1 MAAEWSQDS
10 CRERKRRRESAR
22 GGAGLPA
29 PGGEQHAPAHA
40 PPRAPKITRA
50 GWAPTPGSGHPSQGN
65 GAPSSGARAPP
76 RGLRAPSPGAG
87 APTTREPGALPRA
100 GVPTSG
106 SMRGE
111 AAGDPMRPWPRGRAS
126 GGLAAPRER
135 EATRVSRIP
144 TPQRPSRA
152 GPATSPRVPP
162 GPEAPTGSARRAG
175 QSGSDSLGVAGVA
188 QTPSLLLRGAALPPT
203 GRGDP
208 PRSPGPTS
216 SRPGL
221 PLEVAAVAVGLGHR
235 AAGTSQ
241 PSGQRPTGGSDGSW
255 RPPAPLEPRQLPISQ
270 APRGAATRRPRGQ
283 ELGLG
288 SPGPL
293 RPPPAPSPTRR
304 TRSPPTQLGTSHPD
318 VPRWAS
324 PVGQIHVTCRNQ
336 FCSLRLPEL

>member
-106 SMRGE
+106 SMPGE
-111 AAGDPMRPWPRGRAS
+111 AAGDPMRPGHADAPPEVSPPRASERRRGSPGSQLPNGRRAPALPRPPGSPRGLKR
-126 GGLAAPRER
+126 
-135 EATRVSRIP
+135 
-144 TPQRPSRA
+144 
-152 GPATSPRVPP
+152 
-162 GPEAPTGSARRAG
+162 RRAG
-175 QSGSDSLGVAGVA
+175 QSGSDSRGVAGVA
-188 QTPSLLLRGAALPPT
+188 QTPPPLLLRGAALPPT

-208 PRSPGPTS
+208 PWSPGPTS

-221 PLEVAAVAVGLGHR
+221 PLEVAAVAAGLGHR

-255 RPPAPLEPRQLPISQ
+255 RPPAPLEPRQLPITQ

-293 RPPPAPSPTRR
+293 RTPPAPSPTRR